1 MSWEDI
7 LKRIE
12 VLPEN
17 KVEDMAE
24 KQGLEWKTAKEKG
37 YPISNLQMVVDIDD
51 EDDSLRGYTS
61 FKDMG
66 KYYFVGNGYS
76 YQKGAFGRVVPY
88 RNDKVVPKN
97 MPKIVLVNP
106 IEGASKEGLMRMVAR
121 GGGIE
126 IKDYSMV
133 DDIMSEQEYER
144 LTANPNITM
153 GRYPPLKLMKWE
165 ETLKASKKK
174 ARRKKKKSN
183 VNAAGNYTKPAL
195 RRRIFN
201 RIKAGNKGGRAGQ
214 WSARKAQMLA
224 LAYKRAGGGYRN

>member
-24 KQGLEWKTAKEKG
+24 KQGLKWESSKEKG
-37 YPISNLQMVVDIDD
+37 YPVSNLTMVVDIDD

-126 IKDYSMV
+126 VKDYSMV
-133 DDIMSEQEYER
+133 DDIMSEKEYER
-144 LTANPNITM
+144 LIANPNITM
-153 GRYPPLKLMKWE
+153 ARYPPLKLMKWE

-195 RRRIFN
+195 RRRLFY
-201 RIKAGNKGGRAGQ
+201 RIKASNKGGRAGQ
-214 WSARKAQMLA
+214 WSARKAQRLA
-224 LAYKRAGGGYRN
+224 LAYEKAGGGYRN